1 MFLSFTDRT
10 GCKMFP
16 CFESWEMSFFE
27 MSSATRGLTNLQITC
42 LPTNTIWCI
51 AFAQRCRACDL
62 LGWFLSQFDKH
73 PLPNFE
79 VTFSAGRKKQ
89 KPQRQQYILSRGDG
103 KAGPQ
108 FVFLFALDCNVA
120 FPRRQQPASSISSPC
135 VCLSLCCDERDVS
148 CFLNWETSAYL
159 MRLIRIFLPAATKYS
174 SHTAA
179 NMPSI
184 GWLITN
190 YPSIR
195 LLILSATGGFMVKK
209 KATKVPFWV
218 ALWLITCDKFPPR
231 TIQ

>member
-1 MFLSFTDRT
+1 MFTHKHNMMHCFCTKMQSVWFIRVISLSIWQTPAPKLWGDIQ
-10 GCKMFP
+10 
-16 CFESWEMSFFE
+16 
-27 MSSATRGLTNLQITC
+27 RG
-42 LPTNTIWCI
+42 
-51 AFAQRCRACDL
+51 
-62 LGWFLSQFDKH
+62 
-73 PLPNFE
+73 E
-79 VTFSAGRKKQ
+79 EKQ

-159 MRLIRIFLPAATKYS
+159 MRLIRIFLPGATKYS

-184 GWLITN
+184 RWLITN
-190 YPSIR
+190 YPSIH

-209 KATKVPFWV
+209 KQQKCPFEWPYG
-218 ALWLITCDKFPPR
+218 W
-231 TIQ
+231 